1 MKVRM
6 FSFVLGMF
14 IVMSQWAVASDLD
27 AMPVTEVRVFKDGH
41 AMVVHKGEMD
51 VKSGNRVEFDDLPRP
66 ILGTFWAFSD
76 QKNAPLK
83 TVRSGKRL
91 VTTKKTPL
99 NYLEML
105 RANIGKRVRIQ
116 EDRKSAPFE
125 ATIKEVLRREVDE
138 LSELQPDSEPENLRA
153 TDSNIVMLDLA
164 PTTKSLRAMQIS
176 DIQSLEFLDGFVNK
190 VADEEYRDLMT
201 LELDAK
207 NPNLQKATVGM
218 AYIERGLRW
227 IPSYRVNIDGKGKA
241 TVILQATLVNELV
254 DLKNTKTHLVI
265 GVPSFLFKDNVDPI
279 SLQHTVAQIESQMNR
294 QGRNQFNYLSNSIMT
309 QQIAMP
315 YQHEQTQ
322 PNAGSDRL
330 DLGPNVASEGKNED
344 LFVYTLDS
352 VTLKKGERMQ
362 VKLAEFEMN
371 YNDVYTLELPLTPPS
386 ELMRNVPENVR
397 GDMLRLL
404 HSPKVMH
411 KLRLKNATNAPT
423 TTGPA
428 LIFKNDRVVAQS
440 MMTYAPKGGTV
451 DLDLTTAVNIHAGLH
466 ESETN
471 RTPNAHRIDNHSFSR
486 IEVEGDIQIK
496 NLADKPVEVEV
507 RRTVAGVMD
516 SADNE
521 GKTEQASQFDF
532 ESNIALGLGSQYRNY
547 FSWPYWWQ
555 YLNGIGQAR
564 WTVTMEPGSEN
575 TLHYKWHYFW
585 R

>member
-1 MKVRM
+1 MKVR
-6 FSFVLGMF
+6 FFGFVISAIF
-14 IVMSQWAVASDLD
+14 VMNQWAAASDLD

-41 AMVVHKGEMD
+41 AMVVHKGEME
-51 VKSGNRVEFDDLPRP
+51 VKDGNRVEFDDLPRP

-76 QKNAPLK
+76 EKDVTLK
-83 TVRSGKRL
+83 TVRSGKRV
-91 VTTKKTPL
+91 VTTEKTPL
-99 NYLEML
+99 NYTEML

-116 EDRKSAPFE
+116 DNRNSSAFE

-138 LSELQPDSEPENLRA
+138 LSGLQPDSEPENLRA

-176 DIQSLEFLDGFVNK
+176 DIRSLEFLDGFVNK

-201 LELDAK
+201 LELDGKKNLKNAK
-207 NPNLQKATVGM
+207 VGM

-227 IPSYRVNIDGKGKA
+227 IPSYRVNIDGEGKA

-254 DLKNTKTHLVI
+254 DLENTKTHLVI
-265 GVPSFLFKDNVDPI
+265 GVPSFLFQDNVDPI
-279 SLQHTVAQIESQMNR
+279 SLQRTVAQLESQMNR
-294 QGRNQFNYLSNSIMT
+294 QGRQQFGYLSNAIMT

-315 YQHEQTQ
+315 YQYEQSQ
-322 PNAGSDRL
+322 PSAGSDRL

-362 VKLAEFEMN
+362 VQLAAFEMN
-371 YNDVYTLELPLTPPS
+371 YTDVYTLDLPLSPPR
-386 ELMRNVPENVR
+386 ELMHNVPDNVR

-428 LIFKNDRVVAQS
+428 LIFKTDRVMAQS
-440 MMTYAPKGGTV
+440 LMTYAPKGGTV
-451 DLDLTTAVNIHAGLH
+451 DLDLTTAVDIHAGLH

-471 RTPNAHRIDNHSFSR
+471 RTPNAHRLDNYSFSR
-486 IEVEGDIQIK
+486 IDVAGDIQLK
-496 NLADKPVEVEV
+496 NLSGKPVEVEV

-516 SADNE
+516 SADND
-521 GKTEQASQFDF
+521 GKVEQASQFDF
-532 ESNIALGLGSQYRNY
+532 ESNVALGLGSQYRNY

-564 WTVTMEPGSEN
+564 WTVKLEPNAEN
-575 TLHYKWHYFW
+575 KLHYEWHYFW